1 MQVKGDCEEKLQQ
14 FKEEE
19 SNKLQALQEEF
30 TAALA
35 ASRGTPF
42 VEVNNYLDIDYT
54 HDGTEMSSNKFL
66 PLSFHMQTATKSIDD
81 QSEAA
86 PTVNEGS
93 VANILAS
100 NASEAPTVLV
110 QNISLLIAPMMI
122 MEYMLISYLIFPY
135 AGCP

>member
-1 MQVKGDCEEKLQQ
+1 MQVKGDCEEKFQQ

-66 PLSFHMQTATKSIDD
+66 PLSFRMQTATKSID

-122 MEYMLISYLIFPY
+122 MEYMLISYLSFPY

>member
-66 PLSFHMQTATKSIDD
+66 PLSFHMQTATKSID

-122 MEYMLISYLIFPY
+122 MEYMLISYLSFPY